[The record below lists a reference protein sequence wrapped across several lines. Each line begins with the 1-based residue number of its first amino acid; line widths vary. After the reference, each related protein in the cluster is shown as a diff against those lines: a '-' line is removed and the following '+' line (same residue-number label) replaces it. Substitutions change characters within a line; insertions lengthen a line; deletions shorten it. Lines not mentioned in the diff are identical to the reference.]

1 MKRFF
6 MLCFV
11 ILTLTSCGSSA
22 KDNPGSQSVLWDN
35 FSIGTIVEDNAQYLI
50 PGSRQLVGSESG
62 PPEPFTQKQEEM
74 LIQIEPAD
82 LPAFITAVR
91 SGIDEAIIKS
101 GASIDGRAQGGVT
114 GTSFSISYREDNIY
128 GVINIWGAPG
138 EGTDYFILMLI
149 TEAHE

>member
-11 ILTLTSCGSSA
+11 ILTLTGCGSSA

-35 FSIGTIVEDNAQYLI
+35 FSIGTIVEDNVIYLI

-82 LPAFITAVR
+82 LPTFITAIR
-91 SGIDEAIIKS
+91 LDIEEAIIDS
-101 GASIDGRAQGGVT
+101 GASIDGHSQGGTT

-138 EGTDYFILMLI
+138 EGTNYYLFMMI
-149 TEAHE
+149 TEGHS